1 MNGPAHAVG
10 SGTAMAIAAFWAS
23 GSDETVPKSTE
34 ERIATAAAAGGLGA
48 LCGSLPDVLEP
59 AIHPNHRQFFHS
71 VAFGVLLGRG
81 LLSLYRWQPD
91 DDAGRLLRALGVV
104 AGGAYLTHL
113 IMDATTAK
121 SIPLVGK
128 L

>member
-1 MNGPAHAVG
+1 MVRQLNPGDAVDDLG
-10 SGTAMAIAAFWAS
+10 LQRHQMQGIDLFRYP
-23 GSDETVPKSTE
+23 EQH
-34 ERIATAAAAGGLGA
+34 AAAVAGGLGA

-91 DDAGRLLRALGVV
+91 DDAGRMLRAIGLV
-104 AGGAYLTHL
+104 ASGAYLTHL
-113 IMDATTAK
+113 VMDATTAK